1 MKVNAWT
8 CAPATDRDLDCW
20 DLKDGACSTRTVKSG
35 ETLVDARGDTDVQ
48 IVRYARFWDERQTE
62 PSGLLEDSARNC
74 GAFKFETWNL
84 NHFFESLLPLG
95 EKWQAGKK

>member
-20 DLKDGACSTRTVKSG
+20 DLKDGACIPRTVKSG

-62 PSGLLEDSARNC
+62 PSGLLEPNSVFR
-74 GAFKFETWNL
+74 
-84 NHFFESLLPLG
+84 
-95 EKWQAGKK
+95 